1 MRMNHQLH
9 RLLEKL
15 NIELGSMR
23 LSLFVSLLLVIFYNV
38 SFFSETVNAVID
50 PIGVRSV
57 IFLISI
63 AVLLLLLTF
72 IVISLCSFPYIFKP
86 FLVVILIGAASTN
99 YFMNEYG
106 IVIHRLM
113 IQNLFETDVSEIAGL
128 VNTYMFIHILL
139 MGIVPSL
146 MLLKIKITYASPTKE
161 IWIKIKCISIAFIL
175 SIGLILS
182 MSMDYASFFRK
193 HKDIR
198 QMANPLN
205 FIYAG
210 ISYLLD
216 TNQVTEV
223 KPIENDAVK
232 NAIGKN
238 QKKPALFILVVGE
251 TARADHFGL
260 NGYQRDTT
268 PLLSNQDIINF
279 SDVSSC
285 GTETAVS
292 VPCMFSSLGQ
302 KHYSSRKA
310 KSQEGLLD
318 VISHAGFNVVWRDN
332 NSSCK
337 GACDRVKYEN
347 VQRLTVPEFC
357 NNRECFDEILLH
369 NLDDNLSTS
378 DMLIVLHQKGSHGP
392 DYFNRYPEHMNHYLP
407 ACKTNLL
414 QNCSTQE
421 VINAYD
427 NTIRY
432 TDYFLNKTIEWLKT
446 KSNTYYTAMIY
457 LSDHGESLGEHNI
470 YLHGMPYSI
479 APKEQKS
486 VPFFMW
492 LSPEYEL
499 TNDINRQCLMRINDQ
514 HYSHD
519 NLFHTVLGLLN
530 IQTKV
535 YNSKLDITHQCRNI

>member
-1 MRMNHQLH
+1 MNRQLH
-9 RLLEKL
+9 RLLEKI

-23 LSLFVSLLLVIFYNV
+23 LSLFVSLILAIFYNV
-38 SFFSETVNAVID
+38 SFFNAAFEAVID

-57 IFLISI
+57 IFFINI

-86 FLVVILIGAASTN
+86 FLVVILIGAACTN

-113 IQNLFETDVSEIAGL
+113 IQNLFETDVSEITSL
-128 VNTYMFIHILL
+128 VNAYMLIHILL

-146 MLLKIKITYASPTKE
+146 MLLKIKITYTSPAKE

-216 TNQVTEV
+216 SNQVTEV

-232 NAIGKN
+232 NATGKN
-238 QKKPALFILVVGE
+238 QTKPVLFILVVGE
-251 TARADHFGL
+251 TARADHFGF
-260 NGYQRDTT
+260 NRYQRNTT
-268 PLLSNQDIINF
+268 PLLSNQNIVNF
-279 SDVSSC
+279 PDVNSC

-302 KHYSSRKA
+302 NHYSGRKA

-318 VISHAGFNVVWRDN
+318 VISHAGFNVLWRDN

-337 GACDRVKYEN
+337 GVCDRVTYEN
-347 VQRLTVPEFC
+347 VQHFSVPEFC
-357 NNRECFDEILLH
+357 NDRECFDEILLH
-369 NLDDNLSTS
+369 NLDHSLSAG

-392 DYFNRYPEHMNHYLP
+392 DYFNRYPENMNHYLP

-421 VINAYD
+421 VTNAYD

-446 KSNTYYTAMIY
+446 KSDTYNTAMIY
-457 LSDHGESLGEHNI
+457 LSDHGESLGEHHI
-470 YLHGMPYSI
+470 FLHGMPYSI
-479 APKEQKS
+479 APKEQKA

-492 LSPEYEL
+492 FSPENEI
-499 TNDINRQCLMRINDQ
+499 TNDINRQCLMRISDQ

-519 NLFHTVLGLLN
+519 NLFHTLLGLLN